1 MDQMDIKAVNKAIVF
16 SIIFVVIFILAIV
29 GLTYAFFGMA
39 ISGNEIASSVTVRT
53 VNLGTVTF
61 NEGNQIS
68 TSNMFP
74 GDQITKTFT
83 IVGEDN
89 EIDAEYAVYLYVDLN
104 QFVQNYSNE
113 FTYALNGSSSSG
125 GTPTTGVSAE
135 VPSARVAPYQIGTG
149 TLKAGGDT
157 HTYTFVLSFN
167 EVGSNQD
174 YNRLKNF
181 SGRLS
186 VEAKKYSNISSLWSD

>member
-1 MDQMDIKAVNKAIVF
+1 MNNDIKAVNRAIIF

-29 GLTYAFFGMA
+29 GLTYAFFGIA
-39 ISGNEIASSVTVRT
+39 ISGNETASSVTVAT

-68 TSNMFP
+68 VSNIFP

-83 IVGEDN
+83 IVGANN
-89 EIDAEYAVYLYVDLN
+89 EMDTEYLVYLYVDLN
-104 QFVQNYSNE
+104 QFVQNYPNE
-113 FTYALNGSSSSG
+113 FTYTLNGSSNSG
-125 GTPTTGVSAE
+125 GTATTGASAE
-135 VPSARVAPYQIGTG
+135 VPSARVAPYQIGSG

-157 HTYTFVLSFN
+157 HSYTFTISLN
-167 EVGSNQD
+167 EMSSIQDNNQ
-174 YNRLKNF
+174 LKNF

-186 VEAKKYSNISSLWSD
+186 VESKKYSNISSLWGD